1 MGVCV
6 CRKVL
11 VMKSGL
17 YAAIVGAA
25 FVAAGGVA
33 FAAVYS
39 GAAAAAGRIGGEW
52 LFDVYKA
59 DGL

>member
-1 MGVCV
+1 
-6 CRKVL
+6 
-11 VMKSGL
+11 MKAGL

-39 GAAAAAGRIGGEW
+39 GAAAAGRIGGEW

>member
-1 MGVCV
+1 
-6 CRKVL
+6 
-11 VMKSGL
+11 MKAGL
-17 YAAIVGAA
+17 CAAIVGAA

-39 GAAAAAGRIGGEW
+39 GTAAVRIGGEW
-52 LFDVYKA
+52 FFDVYKA

>member
-11 VMKSGL
+11 VMKAGL

-39 GAAAAAGRIGGEW
+39 GAAAAGRIGGEW
-52 LFDVYKA
+52 FFDVYKA

>member
-1 MGVCV
+1 MGVYV

-11 VMKSGL
+11 VMKAGL
-17 YAAIVGAA
+17 CAAIVGAA

-39 GAAAAAGRIGGEW
+39 GAAAGRIGGEW
-52 LFDVYKA
+52 FFDVYKA
-59 DGL
+59 DRL